1 MVRASGDV
9 SKRPVVREP
18 VELSVVVPVYG
29 CAGTLRELHRRLTDV
44 LSGLV
49 DSYELVLVDDRSND
63 GAWPIMQELAETD
76 DNVVACRL
84 ARNFGQQIAISA
96 GLEQCCGKQA
106 VVMDCDLQDPPES
119 IPALY
124 ARAREGFDI
133 VYAKR
138 KSSHQSVDRRAL
150 NKLYFN
156 LLQLVSG
163 RPFDGELGSFSIISR
178 RVIDTFLRFKERD
191 RHYLMVLGWVGFD
204 TSTIEYQRDVRREGR
219 SSYSLRQLLSHAVS
233 GLLFTTTRL
242 LYWVIYAG
250 IGMALIGLL
259 LAVFF
264 MVRWYSDGALP
275 GWTSL
280 IVVQF
285 LVGGVIILCLGVA
298 SLYIAKIFEAAQQRP
313 LYILQD
319 RIDRRVI
326 GDQGHLASPSSAA
339 GDAPHGQGTRPMPN
353 IVTPRPV
360 R

>member
-1 MVRASGDV
+1 MVRAPTDV
-9 SKRPVVREP
+9 SERPIARRS

-29 CAGTLRELHRRLTDV
+29 CAATLRELHRRLTDV
-44 LSGLV
+44 LSALA

-63 GAWPIMQELAETD
+63 GAWPIMRELAEAD
-76 DNVVACRL
+76 GNVVACRL

-96 GLEQCCGKQA
+96 GLEQCCGEHA

-124 ARAREGFDI
+124 AKAREGFDI
-133 VYAKR
+133 VYARR
-138 KSSHQSVDRRAL
+138 KSSHQSLDRRAF
-150 NKLYFN
+150 NRLYFS
-156 LLQLVSG
+156 LLHLVSG
-163 RPFDGELGSFSIISR
+163 QPFDGELGSFSIISR
-178 RVIDTFLRFKERD
+178 RVIDAFLRFKERD
-191 RHYLMVLGWVGFD
+191 RHYLMVLGWLGFD
-204 TSTIEYQRDVRREGR
+204 TATLEYQRDVRREGR

-233 GLLFTTTRL
+233 GVLFTTTRL

-250 IGMALIGLL
+250 IGMALLGIL

-264 MVRWYSDGALP
+264 VVRWYGDGALP

-285 LVGGVIILCLGVA
+285 LVGGLIILCLGVA

-319 RIDRRVI
+319 RIDGRV
-326 GDQGHLASPSSAA
+326 ASQQSQASRE
-339 GDAPHGQGTRPMPN
+339 TFVESR
-353 IVTPRPV
+353 
-360 R
+360 